1 MLSLSIWALIVRLG
15 LRRRLLSPVS
25 SSLLLLAHPNEIDTV
40 LTAWCRVA
48 HPNILT
54 PVDAARLHWLLD
66 QPEHPLLVAVS
77 PELRRDGTYLS
88 LLENLDIRDPR
99 IVRSVSVL
107 SLFEQQQERLP
118 PVLMRDSF
126 FTFDE
131 LPWAASLSFQVQLKR
146 LSDLLLAFL
155 LLLITSPFV
164 GFAALLI
171 WLEDGGPIF
180 YSQQRTGWLG
190 TPFTLLKLRTMSVQ
204 PADAPAEWTQVDDQ
218 RITRV
223 GKLLR
228 RVRLDEL
235 PQLFNVLSGEMSLIG
250 PRPERP
256 ELEEGLEQL
265 IPHYRKRHWM
275 RPGLSGWAQYV
286 LLMPA
291 ALRIPIK
298 LSYDLYYLRH
308 FSTWLDLVILFRTV
322 KTVLRLVV
330 ADYSLNG

>member
-1 MLSLSIWALIVRLG
+1 M
-15 LRRRLLSPVS
+15 
-25 SSLLLLAHPNEIDTV
+25 LAHPNEIDTV
-40 LTAWCRVA
+40 PLHGVVA

-54 PVDAARLHWLLD
+54 PVDARLHWLLD

-164 GFAALLI
+164 
-171 WLEDGGPIF
+171 D
-180 YSQQRTGWLG
+180 
-190 TPFTLLKLRTMSVQ
+190 
-204 PADAPAEWTQVDDQ
+204 
-218 RITRV
+218 
-223 GKLLR
+223 LLR
-228 RVRLDEL
+228 
-235 PQLFNVLSGEMSLIG
+235 F
-250 PRPERP
+250 
-256 ELEEGLEQL
+256 
-265 IPHYRKRHWM
+265 
-275 RPGLSGWAQYV
+275 
-286 LLMPA
+286 
-291 ALRIPIK
+291 
-298 LSYDLYYLRH
+298 
-308 FSTWLDLVILFRTV
+308 
-322 KTVLRLVV
+322 
-330 ADYSLNG
+330 